1 MKILITGGAG
11 FIGSH
16 LAEKLLETGN
26 EVYVID
32 NLSTGSLDNVE
43 HLLSNPKF
51 NLVIDT
57 IMNEIVMDRL
67 ISECHQI
74 YHLAAAVGVELIVKN
89 PVEVIETNI
98 LGSDM
103 VFKLSN
109 RYLRK
114 VLVTSTSEIYGKSE
128 NVPFG
133 EEDDRILGATTKS
146 RWCYSASKAIDEFLG
161 LAYHKEKNLDM
172 IIVRLFNTVG
182 PRQSGQYGMVLP
194 RFIQNALQNIP
205 LDVYG
210 DGSQVRCFTYVKD
223 VVNAMVSLMSN
234 PDATGQI
241 FNIGSDEPISILE
254 LAKQIIGQSGSQ
266 SDINFVPYEEAYEVG
281 FEDMKIRIPDISK
294 IKKYIGYKP
303 KNSLNKILQSLIAYH
318 KNILS
323 KSR

>member
-89 PVEVIETNI
+89 LVEVIETNI

-323 KSR
+323 KS

>member
-323 KSR
+323 KS